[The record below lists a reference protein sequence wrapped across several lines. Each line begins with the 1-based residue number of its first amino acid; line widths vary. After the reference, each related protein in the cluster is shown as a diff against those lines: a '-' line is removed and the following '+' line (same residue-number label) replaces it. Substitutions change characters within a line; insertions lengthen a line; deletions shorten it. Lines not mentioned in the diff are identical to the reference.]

1 MLALPVY
8 DVDHRHQNSRGQL
21 GLQKYVA
28 RRLLLTIPTLFG
40 VTVFIFL
47 VMRVLPGDPLK
58 TMGADQRIIIL
69 SDEQVAAARK
79 ALGLDRPLY
88 AQYLDWMV
96 DVFRG
101 DLGFSFFRTNEPI
114 REVIQRRAPV
124 SAQIAFLG
132 VVFSWA
138 IGLPVGIVAAMR
150 RNSAVDY
157 VSRVGVTL
165 GMSVPSFWIALTLI
179 IITVVF
185 FQWKPPIESVQLWE
199 NPWRSLQQTVP
210 PAAIF
215 SLGGGALVA
224 RMGRATLLEVLNEDY
239 IRTARAKGLVDRTV
253 LRRHAL
259 RNAVLPVV
267 TLTGLM
273 LAGIL
278 SGMVAVER
286 ALSIPGIGY
295 TLINAMD
302 QRDWM
307 MIQNL
312 VLLFGVVYVF
322 VNLAV
327 DLTYAWIDPRI
338 RYQ

>member
-1 MLALPVY
+1 
-8 DVDHRHQNSRGQL
+8 
-21 GLQKYVA
+21 
-28 RRLLLTIPTLFG
+28 
-40 VTVFIFL
+40 
-47 VMRVLPGDPLK
+47 
-58 TMGADQRIIIL
+58 
-69 SDEQVAAARK
+69 
-79 ALGLDRPLY
+79 
-88 AQYLDWMV
+88 
-96 DVFRG
+96 
-101 DLGFSFFRTNEPI
+101 
-114 REVIQRRAPV
+114 
-124 SAQIAFLG
+124 
-132 VVFSWA
+132 
-138 IGLPVGIVAAMR
+138 
-150 RNSAVDY
+150 
-157 VSRVGVTL
+157 
-165 GMSVPSFWIALTLI
+165 
-179 IITVVF
+179 
-185 FQWKPPIESVQLWE
+185 
-199 NPWRSLQQTVP
+199 
-210 PAAIF
+210 
-215 SLGGGALVA
+215 
-224 RMGRATLLEVLNEDY
+224 MGRATLLEVLNEDY